1 MEKIEKSVQEKKA
14 RGGARPNSG
23 RNPFEPNDKDRE
35 MVEKLANWGV
45 AEHHIAPL
53 IGDGI
58 NTTTLRKYFMTELE
72 RGRAK
77 ASAGIGQTLF
87 QKAMA
92 GDVASLIWWTKTQM
106 RWTEAPRQI
115 EVTGNISITDA
126 LAQAQARLIEAEI
139 VEMDTPLLGV
149 TDAVT
154 AVTDVVTPVTVEYV
168 GGNNGGNITDRGEE
182 NAMKSRG

>member
-1 MEKIEKSVQEKKA
+1 LVCGGISVA
-14 RGGARPNSG
+14 
-23 RNPFEPNDKDRE
+23 
-35 MVEKLANWGV
+35 
-45 AEHHIAPL
+45 
-53 IGDGI
+53 
-58 NTTTLRKYFMTELE
+58 TLRDRFAEELH

-77 ASAGIGQTLF
+77 AHAGIGKTLF

-115 EVTGNISITDA
+115 EVSGNISITDA

-139 VEMDTPLLGV
+139 IEMDTPLLTV
-149 TDAVT
+149 TEPITVE
-154 AVTDVVTPVTVEYV
+154 VTPVAVDHI
-168 GGNNGGNITDRGEE
+168 GGNNGGNIADRGEE

>member
-1 MEKIEKSVQEKKA
+1 MAKGENSVQEKKKN
-14 RGGARPNSG
+14 GGARPGAG
-23 RNPFEPNDKDRE
+23 RPAFEPTNKDRE

-53 IGDGI
+53 VGDGI
-58 NTTTLRKYFMTELE
+58 NVMTLRKYFMTELE

-77 ASAGIGQTLF
+77 ASAGIGQTLY
-87 QKAMA
+87 QKAMS

-115 EVTGNISITDA
+115 ELSANISITDA
-126 LAQAQARLIEAEI
+126 LAQAQARIIEAEI
-139 VEMDTPLLGV
+139 VEQDTPLLGV

-154 AVTDVVTPVTVEYV
+154 VDVTPVTVDQIEAK
-168 GGNNGGNITDRGEE
+168 GQ
-182 NAMKSRG
+182 

>member
-1 MEKIEKSVQEKKA
+1 MAKTENSVQEKKKN
-14 RGGARPNSG
+14 GGARPNAG

-115 EVTGNISITDA
+115 ELSGNISITDA

-139 VEMDTPLLGV
+139 IEMDAPLLTV
-149 TDAVT
+149 TEPVT
-154 AVTDVVTPVTVEYV
+154 LEVTPVTVDRV
-168 GGNNGGNITDRGEE
+168 GGNIGGNMGDRGKE
-182 NAMKSRG
+182 NAMKSTG

>member
-1 MEKIEKSVQEKKA
+1 MAKTENSVQEKKKN
-14 RGGARPNSG
+14 GGARPNAG
-23 RNPFEPNDKDRE
+23 RHPFEPNDKDRE

-53 IGDGI
+53 VGDGI

-115 EVTGNISITDA
+115 EVSGNISITDA

-139 VEMDTPLLGV
+139 IEMDAPLLTV
-149 TDAVT
+149 TEPVT
-154 AVTDVVTPVTVEYV
+154 VEVTPVTVSEKV
-168 GGNNGGNITDRGEE
+168 CIDAKHPANPHE
-182 NAMKSRG
+182 S

>member
-1 MEKIEKSVQEKKA
+1 MEIETQQQQNR
-14 RGGARPNSG
+14 RGGARENAG
-23 RNPFEPNDKDRE
+23 RPRFEPTNEERKQ
-35 MVEKLANWGV
+35 VEAMAGYGV
-45 AEHHIAPL
+45 AEAHIASL
-53 IGDGI
+53 IRGGI
-58 NTTTLRKYFMTELE
+58 GVSTLRERFKENLE
-72 RGRAK
+72 QGRAK
-77 ASAGIGQTLF
+77 AHAGIGKTLF

-115 EVTGNISITDA
+115 EVSGNISITDA

-168 GGNNGGNITDRGEE
+168 GGNNGGNVADGKAE

>member
-1 MEKIEKSVQEKKA
+1 MAKTENSVQEKKKN
-14 RGGARPNSG
+14 GGARPNAG
-23 RNPFEPNDKDRE
+23 RHPFEPNDKDRE

-115 EVTGNISITDA
+115 EVSGNISITDA

-139 VEMDTPLLGV
+139 IEMDTPLLTV
-149 TDAVT
+149 TEPVT
-154 AVTDVVTPVTVEYV
+154 VEVTPVTVDRV
-168 GGNNGGNITDRGEE
+168 GGNIGGNMGDRGEE
-182 NAMKSRG
+182 NAMKSTG

>member
-1 MEKIEKSVQEKKA
+1 MEVESHQQQN
-14 RGGARPNSG
+14 RHGGARENAG
-23 RNPFEPNDKDRE
+23 RPRFEPTDEERKQ
-35 MVEKLANWGV
+35 VEAMAGYGV
-45 AEHHIAPL
+45 AEAHIASL
-53 IGDGI
+53 IRGGI
-58 NTTTLRKYFMTELE
+58 GVSTLRERFKENLE
-72 RGRAK
+72 QGRAK
-77 ASAGIGQTLF
+77 AHAGIGKTLF

-115 EVTGNISITDA
+115 EVSGNISITDA

-154 AVTDVVTPVTVEYV
+154 VDVTPVTPATSESLLVPTKV
-168 GGNNGGNITDRGEE
+168 PFEE
-182 NAMKSRG
+182 RNS

>member
-1 MEKIEKSVQEKKA
+1 VKVEKIEKSVQEKKA

-23 RNPFEPNDKDRE
+23 RTPFEPNDKDRE

-115 EVTGNISITDA
+115 EVSGNISITDA

-139 VEMDTPLLGV
+139 IEMDAPLLTV
-149 TDAVT
+149 TEPVT
-154 AVTDVVTPVTVEYV
+154 VEVTPVTV
-168 GGNNGGNITDRGEE
+168 DRVEAKGQ
-182 NAMKSRG
+182 